1 MPAKLLSLA
10 VVLSALTVLGCTA
23 GGDGD
28 TIKVGVAGPMTGDQ
42 ARNGEE
48 LWLGASLAMEEWN
61 AKGGILGKKIE
72 LVQKDDQALETEAK
86 KVANELIDAGV
97 AAVIGHY
104 NSGVTFPAS
113 KEYAKRKIPMI
124 TPAATNP
131 VITDSAFEEGSQT
144 VFRVCGRDD
153 VQGRTGAEFVAN
165 ELGLERVAV
174 FHDKTIYGQGL
185 AEAFKEACEANG
197 ITVTL
202 FEGFDNKER
211 NFRPFLPKLRDG
223 DPQLWY
229 FGGIHNQGGP
239 LARQAKESG
248 FEIPFMS
255 GDGVFHDEFLA
266 KAGEKAEGAYFTFPD
281 IYSSEGAQAFKKKY
295 EERFQVNTGPYS
307 VYAYVA
313 ANILFES
320 IRKAG
325 TTDGEKVAEAIRGLE
340 HDTVIGP
347 ISFDEKGDVTRS
359 IYTIWIV
366 QDGKF
371 VLYESTK

>member
-1 MPAKLLSLA
+1 MRTTWILA
-10 VVLSALTVLGCTA
+10 IAAVLVGC
-23 GGDGD
+23 GGDD
-28 TIKVGVAGPMTGDQ
+28 ANEIRIGVAGPMTGDQ
-42 ARNGEE
+42 QRNGKE
-48 LWLGASLAMEEWN
+48 LRFGTQLAAEEWN
-61 AKGGILGKKIE
+61 ARDGLLGKPIRIIE
-72 LVQKDDQALETEAK
+72 KDDQALETEAK

-97 AAVIGHY
+97 AAVVGHY
-104 NSGVTFPAS
+104 NSGVTSPAS
-113 KEYAKRKIPMI
+113 KEYAKRSIPMI

-131 VITDSAFEEGSQT
+131 VITDGAFEEGYRT

-153 VQGRTGAEFVAN
+153 VQGATGAEFVAK
-165 ELGLERVAV
+165 ELKLERVAV

-185 AEAFKEACEANG
+185 AEAFRDACVANG
-197 ITVTL
+197 LTNTL

-223 DPQLWY
+223 DPQIWY

-239 LARQAKESG
+239 LARQARESG
-248 FEIPFMS
+248 IDIPFMS

-281 IYSSEGAQAFKKKY
+281 ILSSEAAQAFKRKY
-295 EERFQVNTGPYS
+295 EERFGVNTGPYS

-320 IRKAG
+320 IERAG
-325 TTDGEKVAEAIRGLE
+325 TTDGVKVAETMRSME
-340 HDTVIGP
+340 HQTVIGP
-347 ISFDEKGDVTRS
+347 ISFDERGDVTRS
-359 IYTIWIV
+359 IYTIWV
-366 QDGKF
+366 VKDGKF